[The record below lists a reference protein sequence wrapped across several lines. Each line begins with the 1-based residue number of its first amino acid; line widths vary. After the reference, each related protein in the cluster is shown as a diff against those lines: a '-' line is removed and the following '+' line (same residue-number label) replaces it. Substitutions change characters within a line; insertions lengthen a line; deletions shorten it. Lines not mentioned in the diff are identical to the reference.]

1 MTHHGIGIRVHH
13 ILASQLKQYIT
24 TVSNR
29 KGEGRPRQNRI
40 VVLLYNVDT
49 IREYLDNRNRAEFE
63 IPYQLDCILG
73 RRIIKKE
80 EY

>member
-1 MTHHGIGIRVHH
+1 MAHHGIGIRVHH

-29 KGEGRPRQNRI
+29 KGEGRTRQDRV
-40 VVLLYNVDT
+40 VVLLYNIDL
-49 IREYLDNRNRAEFE
+49 ICEYLDNRNGPEFE

-73 RRIIKKE
+73 RRVI
-80 EY
+80 